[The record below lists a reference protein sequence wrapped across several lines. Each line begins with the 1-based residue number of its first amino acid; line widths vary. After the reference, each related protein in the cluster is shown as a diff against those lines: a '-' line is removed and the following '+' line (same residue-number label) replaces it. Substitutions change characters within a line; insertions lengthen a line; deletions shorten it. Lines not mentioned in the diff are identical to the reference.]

1 MAEYVFQPTGG
12 FIMVN
17 WKNLDTLA
25 SYGELKKVSRVNLA
39 EVMSGDN
46 GASRVKNYSVPMA
59 AGLNFNYAAKE
70 VDDNVLNALDALA
83 KEAQLSE
90 KFEALYNGEVI
101 NTGEKRMVLHQLTR
115 GQLGGNVVADG
126 VDKRDFYVKEQKRIA
141 DFANKVHSGEI
152 ANAKGEKFTTVVQIG
167 IGGSDLG
174 PRAMYLALENWAHR
188 TGNFKMEA
196 KFISNVDP
204 DDASAVLNGIDVAHS
219 IFILVSKSGTT
230 LETLTNESFVTDAL
244 KKAGLDASKHM
255 IAVTSETSPLAKSDN
270 YLEAFFMDDFIG
282 GRYSSTSGV
291 GGAVLSLAF
300 GPEVFAAFL
309 DGAAEEDKLSANPDM
324 LKNPAMLD
332 AMIGVYERNVL
343 GYDSTAVLPYSQAL
357 SRFPAHLQQFD
368 MESNGKSVNRF
379 GEPIDYVTGPI
390 IFGEPGTNGQH
401 SFYQLLHQGTDI
413 IPLQFIGFKNSQL
426 RNDVNIQDSTSQQK
440 LCANV
445 AAQIVAFAC
454 GKKDDN
460 LNKNFKGGRPS
471 SIIIG
476 EELDPKALGA
486 LLAHF
491 ENKVMFQ
498 GFVWNIN
505 SFDQEGVQLG
515 KVLAKK
521 VLAHETDGAL
531 AEYSKLL
538 NI

>member
-1 MAEYVFQPTGG
+1 M
-12 FIMVN
+12 IN
-17 WKNLDTLA
+17 WNNLDTLK
-25 SYGELKKVSRVNLA
+25 SYEKLKAVKRLNLVEA
-39 EVMSGDN
+39 MSGAQ
-46 GASRVKNYSVPMA
+46 GAERVGKYSVPMA
-59 AGLNFNYAAKE
+59 AGLTFNYASKE
-70 VDDNVLNALDALA
+70 VDDDILSALKELA
-83 KEAQLSE
+83 EEAQLTE
-90 KFEALYNGEVI
+90 KYQALYEGEVI

-115 GQLGGNVVADG
+115 GQLGKDVVADG
-126 VDKRDFYVKEQKRIA
+126 VNKREFYENEQKRIA
-141 DFANKVHSGEI
+141 EFAEKVHSGEI
-152 ANAKGEKFTTVVQIG
+152 ANASGEKFTTVVQIG

-174 PRAMYLALENWAHR
+174 PRAMYLALENWAKKHD
-188 TGNFKMEA
+188 TFKMEA

-204 DDASAVLNGIDVAHS
+204 DDASSVLNSIDVAHS
-219 IFILVSKSGTT
+219 LFILVSKSGTT
-230 LETLTNESFVTDAL
+230 LETLTNQSFVMDAL
-244 KKAGLDASKHM
+244 KKAGLDPAKHM
-255 IAVTSETSPLAKSDN
+255 IAVTSETSPLAHSDDFIT
-270 YLEAFFMDDFIG
+270 AFYMDDYIG

-300 GPEVFAAFL
+300 GPKVFADFL
-309 DGAAEEDKLSANPDM
+309 EGAAEEDKLSAESDL
-324 LKNPAMLD
+324 LKNPEMLD
-332 AMIGVYERNVL
+332 ALIGVYERNVL
-343 GYDSTAVLPYSQAL
+343 GYPSTAVLPYSQAL
-357 SRFPAHLQQFD
+357 SRFPAHLQQLD

-379 GEPIDYVTGPI
+379 GEPVNYVTGPV

-413 IPLQFIGFKNSQL
+413 VPLQFIGFRNSQI
-426 RNDVNIQDSTSQQK
+426 RNDVDIQDSTSQQK

-454 GKKDDN
+454 GKSDEN

-471 SIIIG
+471 SIIVG

-486 LLAHF
+486 LLSHF

-515 KVLAKK
+515 KTLAKK

-531 AEYSKLL
+531 AAYSKLL